1 MGKGKIIVPARLEI
15 CPICQ
20 LHGKIVYSDESRSER
35 LGSHEEALAE
45 LERARQAGLL
55 IPIEITELRKQ
66 IDDYLLPQEI
76 ASSLRAAATLLVVEL
91 SEPSEADEDSEAQA
105 EPQHGRAIPICNN

>member
-35 LGSHEEALAE
+35 LGSHEEDVYGPDVSLAD
-45 LERARQAGLL
+45 RGAGARGRLAS
-55 IPIEITELRKQ
+55 
-66 IDDYLLPQEI
+66 I
-76 ASSLRAAATLLVVEL
+76 ARFRNPGSAKK
-91 SEPSEADEDSEAQA
+91 
-105 EPQHGRAIPICNN
+105 